1 MEIGHQEEGIGVGVE
16 EQLHVHIT
24 EGINGQILPRQEKH
38 SWEVEDEIIY
48 DFLVFAVG
56 NFHKG
61 LPEFDALGFILHDYF
76 L

>member
-1 MEIGHQEEGIGVGVE
+1 MEIGHQEEGIGVRVE
-16 EQLHVHIT
+16 EQLHIHIT
-24 EGINGQILPRQEKH
+24 EGINGQILPRKEKH
-38 SWEVEDEIIY
+38 SWKIVDEIID

-56 NFHKG
+56 NFYKR